1 MLCVQKRE
9 SEDKIMNQDKIKMRE
24 KLSFAMANFG
34 NIPVMTLI
42 NGYLLIFYTN
52 ICGLSPAACATL
64 FLIARFLDAIND
76 PLVGFMIDHLP
87 TRKMGHFRPTLI
99 LGTILCSAN
108 FLLLWFGPMLS
119 TSGKLAIAYVSYILL
134 GVLFP
139 VMDISLNSLLPVM
152 TEDMK
157 ERNSLSSIKGLAYV
171 IGALVIG
178 VAAPLIL
185 GDTSNKQ
192 GYINLVLI
200 MTAVIFFFSII
211 GTMGVKERV
220 KPQMENSYSVKE
232 LFKILSQKPVYIT
245 FLAVLLYSIGSN
257 IVNAANTYF
266 YTYIFEDL
274 TLASIITLITCV
286 TVFPATM
293 VIGNLI
299 GRFGKKKMYAIGLA
313 LAGLAPIIR
322 LLDVR
327 SIPLLIVSVLIAG
340 IGAGFAAPLNYGIQ
354 ADNTDYIEVSMG
366 IRAEGA
372 VASLSSFVSK
382 CAMGIGG
389 AIPGY
394 LLQLAGFDSKAAV
407 QNDDVINV
415 IVLCVL
421 ILPAIVNV
429 VAIVIFSKGYPI
441 TKEKLNEQTY
451 LLREKRSK
459 AGISE

>member
-1 MLCVQKRE
+1 
-9 SEDKIMNQDKIKMRE
+9 MNQDKIKIRE

-64 FLIARFLDAIND
+64 FLIARFLDAVND
-76 PLVGFMIDHLP
+76 PLVGFVIDHLP

-99 LGTILCSAN
+99 LGTILCSVN

-119 TSGKLAIAYVSYILL
+119 ASGKLAIAYVSYILL

-152 TEDMK
+152 TTDDK

-171 IGALVIG
+171 VGALVIG

-185 GDTSNKQ
+185 GDTSNRQ

-232 LFKILSQKPVYIT
+232 LFRILSQKPVYIT

-274 TLASIITLITCV
+274 TLASVITLITCV

-313 LAGLAPIIR
+313 LAGLAPVIR

-394 LLQLAGFDSKAAV
+394 LLQFAGFDSMAAV
-407 QNDDVINV
+407 QNDGVINV
-415 IVLCVL
+415 IILCVL

-429 VAIVIFSKGYPI
+429 AAIVIFSKGYPI
-441 TKEKLNEQTY
+441 TKEKLDEQTR
-451 LLREKRSK
+451 LLRKKRSE

>member
-1 MLCVQKRE
+1 
-9 SEDKIMNQDKIKMRE
+9 MNQDKIKMRE

-34 NIPVMTLI
+34 NIPIMTLV

-76 PLVGFMIDHLP
+76 PLVGFIIDHLP

-99 LGTILCSAN
+99 LGTILCSVN

-157 ERNSLSSIKGLAYV
+157 ERNSLSTIKGLAYV

-459 AGISE
+459 AGIIE

>member
-1 MLCVQKRE
+1 
-9 SEDKIMNQDKIKMRE
+9 MNQDKIKMRE

-34 NIPVMTLI
+34 NIPIMTLI

-76 PLVGFMIDHLP
+76 PLVGFIIDHLP

-99 LGTILCSAN
+99 LGTILCSVN

-157 ERNSLSSIKGLAYV
+157 ERNSLSTIKGLAYV

-245 FLAVLLYSIGSN
+245 FLAVLLYSIGGN

-286 TVFPATM
+286 AVFPATM

-459 AGISE
+459 AGTSE

>member
-1 MLCVQKRE
+1 
-9 SEDKIMNQDKIKMRE
+9 MNQDKIKMRE

-34 NIPVMTLI
+34 NIPIMTLI

-99 LGTILCSAN
+99 LGTILCSVN

-459 AGISE
+459 AGTSE

>member
-1 MLCVQKRE
+1 
-9 SEDKIMNQDKIKMRE
+9 MNQDKIKMRE

-76 PLVGFMIDHLP
+76 PLVGFIIDHLP

-157 ERNSLSSIKGLAYV
+157 ERNSLSTIKGLAYV

-313 LAGLAPIIR
+313 LAGLTPIIR

>member
-1 MLCVQKRE
+1 
-9 SEDKIMNQDKIKMRE
+9 MNQDKIKMRE

-34 NIPVMTLI
+34 NIPIMTLI

-64 FLIARFLDAIND
+64 FLIARFLDAVND
-76 PLVGFMIDHLP
+76 PLVGFIIDHLP

-99 LGTILCSAN
+99 LGTILCSVN

-157 ERNSLSSIKGLAYV
+157 ERNSLSTIKGLAYV

-286 TVFPATM
+286 AVFPATM

-459 AGISE
+459 AGTSE

>member
-1 MLCVQKRE
+1 
-9 SEDKIMNQDKIKMRE
+9 MNQDKIKMRE

-76 PLVGFMIDHLP
+76 PLVGFIIDHLP

-157 ERNSLSSIKGLAYV
+157 ERNSLSTIKGLAYV

-286 TVFPATM
+286 AVFPATM

-354 ADNTDYIEVSMG
+354 ADNTDYIEMSMG

>member
-1 MLCVQKRE
+1 
-9 SEDKIMNQDKIKMRE
+9 MNQDKIKMRE

-76 PLVGFMIDHLP
+76 PLVGFIIDHLP

-99 LGTILCSAN
+99 LGTILCSVN

-407 QNDDVINV
+407 QNDNVINV

-441 TKEKLNEQTY
+441 TKEKLNEQIC
-451 LLREKRSK
+451 LMREKRSK
-459 AGISE
+459 SGISE

>member
-1 MLCVQKRE
+1 
-9 SEDKIMNQDKIKMRE
+9 MNQDKIKMRE

-407 QNDDVINV
+407 QNDDVIYV

>member
-1 MLCVQKRE
+1 
-9 SEDKIMNQDKIKMRE
+9 MNQDKIKMRE

-274 TLASIITLITCV
+274 TLASIITFITCV

-407 QNDDVINV
+407 QNDNVINV
-415 IVLCVL
+415 IVFCVL

>member
-1 MLCVQKRE
+1 
-9 SEDKIMNQDKIKMRE
+9 MNQDKIKMRE

-34 NIPVMTLI
+34 NIPIMTLI

-99 LGTILCSAN
+99 LGTILCSVN

-286 TVFPATM
+286 AVFPATM

-441 TKEKLNEQTY
+441 TKEKLNEQIC
-451 LLREKRSK
+451 LMREKRSK
-459 AGISE
+459 SGISE

>member
-1 MLCVQKRE
+1 
-9 SEDKIMNQDKIKMRE
+9 MNQDKIKMRE

-34 NIPVMTLI
+34 NIPIMTLV
-42 NGYLLIFYTN
+42 NGYVLIFYTN
-52 ICGLSPAACATL
+52 VCGLSPAACATL

-76 PLVGFMIDHLP
+76 PLVGFIIDHLP

-99 LGTILCSAN
+99 LGTILCSVN

-157 ERNSLSSIKGLAYV
+157 ERNSLSTIKGLAYV

-286 TVFPATM
+286 AVFPATM

>member
-1 MLCVQKRE
+1 
-9 SEDKIMNQDKIKMRE
+9 MNQDKIKMRE

-313 LAGLAPIIR
+313 LAGLTPIIR

-429 VAIVIFSKGYPI
+429 VAIVILSLI
-441 TKEKLNEQTY
+441 H
-451 LLREKRSK
+451 
-459 AGISE
+459 I

>member
-1 MLCVQKRE
+1 M
-9 SEDKIMNQDKIKMRE
+9 
-24 KLSFAMANFG
+24 
-34 NIPVMTLI
+34 
-42 NGYLLIFYTN
+42 
-52 ICGLSPAACATL
+52 SPAACATL

-313 LAGLAPIIR
+313 LAGLTPIIR

-407 QNDDVINV
+407 QNDDVINM

-441 TKEKLNEQTY
+441 TKEKLNEQIC
-451 LLREKRSK
+451 LMRRNGQKRV
-459 AGISE
+459 

>member
-1 MLCVQKRE
+1 
-9 SEDKIMNQDKIKMRE
+9 MNQDKIKMRE

-76 PLVGFMIDHLP
+76 PLVGFIIDHLP

-354 ADNTDYIEVSMG
+354 ADNTDYIEMSMG

-421 ILPAIVNV
+421 ILPAIVN
-429 VAIVIFSKGYPI
+429 
-441 TKEKLNEQTY
+441 
-451 LLREKRSK
+451 
-459 AGISE
+459 

>member
-1 MLCVQKRE
+1 
-9 SEDKIMNQDKIKMRE
+9 MNQDKIKMRE

-34 NIPVMTLI
+34 NIPIMTLI

-76 PLVGFMIDHLP
+76 PLVGFIIDHLP

-99 LGTILCSAN
+99 LGTILCSVN

-157 ERNSLSSIKGLAYV
+157 ERNSLSTIKGLAYV

-286 TVFPATM
+286 AVFPATM

-322 LLDVR
+322 LLDMR

-459 AGISE
+459 AGTSE

>member
-1 MLCVQKRE
+1 
-9 SEDKIMNQDKIKMRE
+9 MNQDKIKMRE

-34 NIPVMTLI
+34 NIPIMTLI

-76 PLVGFMIDHLP
+76 PLVGFIIDHLP

-99 LGTILCSAN
+99 LGTILCSVN

-157 ERNSLSSIKGLAYV
+157 ERNSLSTIKGLAYV

-286 TVFPATM
+286 AVFPATM

-366 IRAEGA
+366 IRAESA

>member
-1 MLCVQKRE
+1 
-9 SEDKIMNQDKIKMRE
+9 MNQDKIKMRE

-34 NIPVMTLI
+34 NIPIMTLI

-76 PLVGFMIDHLP
+76 PLVGFIIDHLP

-99 LGTILCSAN
+99 LGTILCSVN

-157 ERNSLSSIKGLAYV
+157 ERNSLSTIKGLAYV

-286 TVFPATM
+286 AVFPATM

-441 TKEKLNEQTY
+441 TKEKLNEQIC
-451 LLREKRSK
+451 LMREKRSK
-459 AGISE
+459 AGTSE

>member
-1 MLCVQKRE
+1 
-9 SEDKIMNQDKIKMRE
+9 MNQDKIKMRE

-34 NIPVMTLI
+34 NIPIMTLI

-157 ERNSLSSIKGLAYV
+157 ERNSLSTIKGLAYV

-232 LFKILSQKPVYIT
+232 LFKILSQKPVYST

-327 SIPLLIVSVLIAG
+327 NIPLLIVSVLIAG

>member
-1 MLCVQKRE
+1 
-9 SEDKIMNQDKIKMRE
+9 MNQDKIKMRE

-52 ICGLSPAACATL
+52 ICGLSPAACVTL

-157 ERNSLSSIKGLAYV
+157 ERNSLSTIKGLAYV

-293 VIGNLI
+293 VIGNLL

>member
-1 MLCVQKRE
+1 
-9 SEDKIMNQDKIKMRE
+9 MNQDKIKMRE

-313 LAGLAPIIR
+313 LAGLTPIIR

-459 AGISE
+459 AGISD

>member
-1 MLCVQKRE
+1 
-9 SEDKIMNQDKIKMRE
+9 MNQDKIKMRE

-34 NIPVMTLI
+34 NIPIMTLI

-76 PLVGFMIDHLP
+76 PLVGFIIDHLP

-119 TSGKLAIAYVSYILL
+119 TSGKLAIAYVSYTLL

-354 ADNTDYIEVSMG
+354 ADNTDYIEMSMG

>member
-1 MLCVQKRE
+1 
-9 SEDKIMNQDKIKMRE
+9 MNQDKIKMRE

-34 NIPVMTLI
+34 NIPIMTLI

-157 ERNSLSSIKGLAYV
+157 ERNSLSTIKGLAYV

-266 YTYIFEDL
+266 YAYIFEDL

>member
-1 MLCVQKRE
+1 
-9 SEDKIMNQDKIKMRE
+9 MNQDKIKMRE

-99 LGTILCSAN
+99 LGTILCSVN

-293 VIGNLI
+293 VIGNLL

>member
-1 MLCVQKRE
+1 
-9 SEDKIMNQDKIKMRE
+9 MNQDKIKMRE

-34 NIPVMTLI
+34 NIPIMTLI

-76 PLVGFMIDHLP
+76 PLVGFIIDHLP

-99 LGTILCSAN
+99 LGTILCSVN

-354 ADNTDYIEVSMG
+354 ADNTDYIEMSMG

>member
-1 MLCVQKRE
+1 
-9 SEDKIMNQDKIKMRE
+9 MNQDKIKMRD

-76 PLVGFMIDHLP
+76 PLVGFIIDHLP

-99 LGTILCSAN
+99 LGTILCSVN

-157 ERNSLSSIKGLAYV
+157 ERNSLSTIKGLAYV

-211 GTMGVKERV
+211 GTMGGEERV

-286 TVFPATM
+286 AVFPATM

-451 LLREKRSK
+451 QLREKRSK

>member
-1 MLCVQKRE
+1 
-9 SEDKIMNQDKIKMRE
+9 MNQDKIKMRE

-34 NIPVMTLI
+34 NIPIMTLI

-76 PLVGFMIDHLP
+76 PLVGFIIDHLP

-99 LGTILCSAN
+99 LGTILCSVN

-157 ERNSLSSIKGLAYV
+157 ERNSLSTIKGLAYV
-171 IGALVIG
+171 IGALGIG

-286 TVFPATM
+286 AVFPATM

>member
-76 PLVGFMIDHLP
+76 PLVGFIIDHLP

-99 LGTILCSAN
+99 LGTILCSVN

-157 ERNSLSSIKGLAYV
+157 ERNSLSTIKGLAYV

-286 TVFPATM
+286 AVFPATM

>member
-1 MLCVQKRE
+1 
-9 SEDKIMNQDKIKMRE
+9 MNQDKIKMRE

-34 NIPVMTLI
+34 NIPIMTLI

-76 PLVGFMIDHLP
+76 PLVGFIIDHLP

-99 LGTILCSAN
+99 LGTILCSVN

-157 ERNSLSSIKGLAYV
+157 ERNSLSTIKGLAYV

-286 TVFPATM
+286 AVFPATM

-394 LLQLAGFDSKAAV
+394 LLQLAGFDSKATV

>member
-1 MLCVQKRE
+1 
-9 SEDKIMNQDKIKMRE
+9 MNQDKIKMRE

-34 NIPVMTLI
+34 NIPIMTLI

-76 PLVGFMIDHLP
+76 PLVGFIIDHLP

-99 LGTILCSAN
+99 LGTILCSVN

-119 TSGKLAIAYVSYILL
+119 TSGKLAIAYVSYIQL

-157 ERNSLSSIKGLAYV
+157 ERNSLSTIKGLAYV

-286 TVFPATM
+286 AVFPATM

>member
-1 MLCVQKRE
+1 
-9 SEDKIMNQDKIKMRE
+9 MNQDKIKMRE

-34 NIPVMTLI
+34 NIPIMTLI

-76 PLVGFMIDHLP
+76 PLVGFIIDHLP

-99 LGTILCSAN
+99 LGTILCSVN

-157 ERNSLSSIKGLAYV
+157 ERNSLSTIKGLAYV

-286 TVFPATM
+286 AVFPATM

-421 ILPAIVNV
+421 ILPAIVKV

>member
-1 MLCVQKRE
+1 
-9 SEDKIMNQDKIKMRE
+9 MNQDKIKMRE

-34 NIPVMTLI
+34 NIPIMTLI

-76 PLVGFMIDHLP
+76 PLVGFIIDHLP

-286 TVFPATM
+286 AVFPATM

-372 VASLSSFVSK
+372 VASLSSFVFK

>member
-1 MLCVQKRE
+1 
-9 SEDKIMNQDKIKMRE
+9 MNQDKIKMRE

-34 NIPVMTLI
+34 NIPIMTLI

-52 ICGLSPAACATL
+52 ICGLSPATCATL

-76 PLVGFMIDHLP
+76 PLVGFIIDHLP

-99 LGTILCSAN
+99 LGTILCSVN

-157 ERNSLSSIKGLAYV
+157 ERNSLSTIKGLAYV

-211 GTMGVKERV
+211 GTMGV
-220 KPQMENSYSVKE
+220 NSYSVKE

-286 TVFPATM
+286 AVFPATM

>member
-1 MLCVQKRE
+1 
-9 SEDKIMNQDKIKMRE
+9 MNQDKIKMRE

-313 LAGLAPIIR
+313 LAGLTPIIR

-441 TKEKLNEQTY
+441 TKEKLNEQIC
-451 LLREKRSK
+451 LMREKRSK
-459 AGISE
+459 SGISE

>member
-1 MLCVQKRE
+1 
-9 SEDKIMNQDKIKMRE
+9 MNQDKIKMRE

-274 TLASIITLITCV
+274 TLASIITLIPCV

-407 QNDDVINV
+407 
-415 IVLCVL
+415 
-421 ILPAIVNV
+421 
-429 VAIVIFSKGYPI
+429 
-441 TKEKLNEQTY
+441 
-451 LLREKRSK
+451 
-459 AGISE
+459 

>member
-1 MLCVQKRE
+1 
-9 SEDKIMNQDKIKMRE
+9 MNQDKIKMRE

-157 ERNSLSSIKGLAYV
+157 ERNSLSTIKGLAYV

-327 SIPLLIVSVLIAG
+327 NIPLLIVSVLIAG

-459 AGISE
+459 AGPSE

>member
-1 MLCVQKRE
+1 
-9 SEDKIMNQDKIKMRE
+9 MNQDKIKMRE

-64 FLIARFLDAIND
+64 FLIARILDAIND

-407 QNDDVINV
+407 QNDNVINV

-441 TKEKLNEQTY
+441 TKEKLNEQIC
-451 LLREKRSK
+451 LMREKRSK
-459 AGISE
+459 SGISE